1 MMNINVL
8 LMIASLFYLM
18 LISILYFPKR
28 KVDTFE
34 TRIYKYIVI
43 FAIFGVVMDLIGVYV
58 SIHIDDT
65 HFIRWIVLKLYY
77 SYLLTMMYLLSAY
90 MFINGNTSSLKKDEK
105 RKFKIISILFIF
117 VLLINFILPV
127 NYYRDGAIIYAYGAS
142 TNYLYFISVL
152 VILFWIIH
160 LIKEK
165 KVNKKYYPM
174 VIFIVLVVPIIYIQM
189 TYSELLLISGLISF
203 IVVIMYHTIE
213 NPDLKMIAELNLA
226 KESAERANRAK
237 SDFLSSM
244 SHEIRTPLNA
254 IVGLSEDME
263 DRENCPS
270 DMKEDLSDV
279 VAASRTLLEIVGNIM
294 DINKIESDKMEIIEV
309 PYHFKEE
316 VLPLAR
322 VMGTRI
328 GDKQIEYKINIA
340 EDIPYEL
347 IGDKG
352 HVKEIISNLLSNAIK
367 YTEKGCVA
375 LNARCI
381 NQGDTCTLFLS
392 VKDTGKGIKK
402 ENIEKL
408 FTKFERLDIE
418 KNTTT
423 EGTGLGLAITK
434 KLVEM
439 MGGKIN
445 VESQFGKGSLF
456 VVQIPQKIS
465 KQEKELTD
473 TQIIKQAYF
482 LSSLNKENYIDKKVL
497 IVYFNK
503 LNIKVARRALG
514 DFKFIIEE
522 CYNGE
527 ECLNKIK
534 NGNTYDLILMDIMMP
549 IMNGEVAMLELQ
561 KIKGFKTP
569 VIALTADAVAGSEEK
584 YIKEGF
590 TDYLAKPFN
599 KEQIKVKL
607 DKILN

>member
-1 MMNINVL
+1 MNINVL

-392 VKDTGKGIKK
+392 VKDTGRGIKK

-473 TQIIKQAYF
+473 TQIIKQADI
-482 LSSLNKENYIDKKVL
+482 LSSLKKENYKDKKVL
-497 IVYFNK
+497 IVDDNK

>member
-392 VKDTGKGIKK
+392 VKDTGRGIKK

-473 TQIIKQAYF
+473 TQIIKQADI
-482 LSSLNKENYIDKKVL
+482 LSSLKKENYKDKKVL
-497 IVYFNK
+497 IVDDNK

-599 KEQIKVKL
+599 KEQMKVKL

>member
-165 KVNKKYYPM
+165 KVNKKYYPI

-392 VKDTGKGIKK
+392 VKDTRRGIKK

-473 TQIIKQAYF
+473 TQIIKQADI
-482 LSSLNKENYIDKKVL
+482 LSSLKKENYKDKKVL
-497 IVYFNK
+497 IVDDNK

>member
-392 VKDTGKGIKK
+392 VKDTGRGIKK

-473 TQIIKQAYF
+473 TQIIKQADI
-482 LSSLNKENYIDKKVL
+482 LSSLKKENYKDKKVL
-497 IVYFNK
+497 IVDDNK